1 MKSFEELQET
11 MDLLNEL
18 VTNQSKA
25 LTLSKEII
33 NNKSRIIEICENQTA
48 YYKKLSIRQF
58 KCNIVLSIIIIVSVI
73 IQSIFL
79 IF

>member
-1 MKSFEELQET
+1 MKSFEDLQET

-33 NNKSRIIEICENQTA
+33 DGKSRIIEICEKQIV
-48 YYKKLSIRQF
+48 YYKKENRIF
-58 KCNIVLSIIIIVSVI
+58 KICFYLLVAFTIITS
-73 IQSIFL
+73 L
-79 IF
+79 IKLL

>member
-33 NNKSRIIEICENQTA
+33 EGKNKIIELCERETA
-48 YYKKLSIRQF
+48 IYKKEN
-58 KCNIVLSIIIIVSVI
+58 KVLKICFFGIIVCSVLQFMI
-73 IQSIFL
+73 SCYANKG
-79 IF
+79 

>member
-33 NNKSRIIEICENQTA
+33 DCKNKIIEICEKQIV
-48 YYKKLSIRQF
+48 YYKKENIIF
-58 KCNIVLSIIIIVSVI
+58 KICFYLLVAFTIITS
-73 IQSIFL
+73 L
-79 IF
+79 IKLL